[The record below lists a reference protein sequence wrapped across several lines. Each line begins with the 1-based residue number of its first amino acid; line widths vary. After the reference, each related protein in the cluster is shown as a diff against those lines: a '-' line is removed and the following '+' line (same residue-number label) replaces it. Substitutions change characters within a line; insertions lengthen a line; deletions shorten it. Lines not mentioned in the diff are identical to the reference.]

1 MLRISAKGLFNT
13 WYLWKQRKS
22 KKISGDITFTRCP
35 RVMSSLIFI
44 KRAVEQ
50 DCQ

>member
-1 MLRISAKGLFNT
+1 MLM
-13 WYLWKQRKS
+13 YLWKHRES

-35 RVMSSLIFI
+35 HVMSSLIFI
-44 KRAVEQ
+44 KRAEEQ